1 MKRTLLI
8 ITALLLS
15 CAALRAQDT
24 TRTAPVDSTLLG
36 RDILSVLGSGAQ
48 VEQSSTI
55 RQALQQ
61 YTLSNAEK
69 PISGYRIRV
78 FYDNGPQAR
87 VKSEN
92 IEQTLQK
99 QFPEVLVYRSFESPN
114 YKVSIGDFRSKDEAL
129 RIFNTIK
136 GPYPTAFII
145 KESIN
150 YPRYGHHLSGTSAET
165 AAEAVTASDSDHQA
179 DRDAGAGPGTA
190 RT

>member
-1 MKRTLLI
+1 M
-8 ITALLLS
+8 
-15 CAALRAQDT
+15 
-24 TRTAPVDSTLLG
+24 
-36 RDILSVLGSGAQ
+36 GAGYHPHRSRGLHPAGP
-48 VEQSSTI
+48 EQSSTI

-129 RIFNTIK
+129 RIFNAIK
-136 GPYPTAFII
+136 GTYPTAFII

-150 YPRYGHHLSGTSAET
+150 YPR
-165 AAEAVTASDSDHQA
+165 
-179 DRDAGAGPGTA
+179 
-190 RT
+190 